1 MNSNKEACDLGLAM
15 DCISSGSP
23 FFLSEEDSGGFGR
36 VANKNQVAFLQATL
50 PHGYSIVFCWMEEA
64 IKVVVCPFY
73 SATGMALWMVE
84 IDDITI
90 SLSLMERCVAG
101 LLKDPETRIN
111 QS

>member
-1 MNSNKEACDLGLAM
+1 
-15 DCISSGSP
+15 
-23 FFLSEEDSGGFGR
+23 
-36 VANKNQVAFLQATL
+36 
-50 PHGYSIVFCWMEEA
+50 MEEA